1 MTAAETKLK
10 ENNAKFACKVEVK
23 DAEIKRISNGLNTAF
38 GRFTLILVIQNKT
51 RAEPLD
57 FLRFWLNKSHE
68 KNQKALSRQSPSSQ

>member
-38 GRFTLILVIQNKT
+38 C
-51 RAEPLD
+51 
-57 FLRFWLNKSHE
+57 
-68 KNQKALSRQSPSSQ
+68 

>member
-51 RAEPLD
+51 RAEPWD
-57 FLRFWLNKSHE
+57 FLRFWLNIRFARKKPKS
-68 KNQKALSRQSPSSQ
+68 A